1 MRPLPSRW
9 KTTGS
14 AEPFFLLNKQIYQ
27 FMSSTEKNCLYGDNY
42 TLLQTGLANLTGLV
56 SNLQIQK
63 GGSL

>member
-1 MRPLPSRW
+1 
-9 KTTGS
+9 
-14 AEPFFLLNKQIYQ
+14 
-27 FMSSTEKNCLYGDNY
+27 MSSTEKNCLYRDNY